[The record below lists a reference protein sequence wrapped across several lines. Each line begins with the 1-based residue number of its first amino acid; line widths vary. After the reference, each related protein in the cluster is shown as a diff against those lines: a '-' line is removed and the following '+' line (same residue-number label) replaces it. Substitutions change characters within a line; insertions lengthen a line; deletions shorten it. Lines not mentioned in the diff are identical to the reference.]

1 MHPQITLSNQV
12 NMPILGL
19 GVYQS
24 QPGKETQAAVEAAL
38 EMGYRHIDTAS
49 LYGNEED
56 VAYAIQATGIK
67 RETIFVTTKLW
78 NSDQGMKPALKAFDK
93 SLKNLNLD
101 YLDLYLIHWPV
112 HGLRHDS
119 WKAFE
124 KLYQQGLCKA
134 IGVSNYTQRHL
145 TELLSTCDTKPMVNQ
160 VEFSPFLYQQD
171 LLAFCQQN
179 RIQLQA
185 YSPLTR
191 GQKLQDPR
199 VLSIAAAH
207 GKSSAQIL
215 IRWCIQHQVVCLPK
229 SVQKDRIFANSQV
242 FDFELSPTQM
252 AELDACN
259 EFLHTCWD
267 PSNAP

>member
-1 MHPQITLSNQV
+1 
-12 NMPILGL
+12 MPILGL

-38 EMGYRHIDTAS
+38 EAGYRHIDTAS
-49 LYGNEED
+49 LYANEAD
-56 VAYAIQATGIK
+56 VGLAIQATGIK
-67 RETIFVTTKLW
+67 RQEIFVTTKLW
-78 NSDQGMKPALKAFDK
+78 NSDHGQKQTLKAFDK
-93 SLKNLNLD
+93 SLNKLKLD

-112 HGLRHDS
+112 HGLRQDT

-124 KLYQQGLCKA
+124 TLYQQGLCKA

-145 TELLSTCDTKPMVNQ
+145 TELLNQSEIAPMVNQ
-160 VEFSPFLYQQD
+160 VEFSPFLYQQE
-171 LLAFCQQN
+171 LLKFCVQHQ
-179 RIQLQA
+179 IQLQA

-191 GQKLQDPR
+191 GQKLNDSR
-199 VLSIAAAH
+199 VLQIAAHH

-229 SVQKDRIFANSQV
+229 SVQKDRIIANAEV
-242 FDFELSPTQM
+242 FDFELSASEM
-252 AELDACN
+252 AQLDACN
-259 EFLHTCWD
+259 SFFRTCWD